1 MAPHP
6 MARRDLSSIQILR
19 GLAAGLVVI
28 AHVAEHADGISGNP
42 VLITGRFGVDIFFV
56 ISGFIIAHISGD
68 GPFDLKSFAIRRVF
82 RVVPLYWACTI
93 LVLALALIAP
103 ALFKT
108 TAADIEQFFYSLA
121 FLPHSVNGGTEWRP
135 LFKLGWT
142 LNYEMFFYL
151 LTALLFWCG
160 TAFLRAT
167 ILSLVMG
174 ALVIAGLVFDLE
186 NTFVGFYAN
195 LNLMP
200 FILGFWLARMAGRP
214 FFEHMSK
221 PILASLWLVAIVLT
235 AILYQTDFYA
245 LREVGG
251 HTIMTL
257 AALAIV
263 TAGVASER
271 YMVFPG
277 SAWARMIGDSSYSLY
292 LLHMFIV
299 GAAWA
304 IVNRLDLGQ
313 APALVLAMVIAV
325 PTSLAA
331 AYVSYRLFERPIS
344 NWANRRTRT
353 PLPLRQS
360 EVSAQR

>member
-1 MAPHP
+1 MLAPLLLI
-6 MARRDLSSIQILR
+6 AISVWKRIGYAVIIL
-19 GLAAGLVVI
+19 LAGLKGI
-28 AHVAEHADGISGNP
+28 PDDYTEAARIDGANGWQ
-42 VLITGRFGVDIFFV
+42 
-56 ISGFIIAHISGD
+56 
-68 GPFDLKSFAIRRVF
+68 VF
-82 RVVPLYWACTI
+82 RRITLPL
-93 LVLALALIAP
+93 L
-103 ALFKT
+103 KT
-108 TAADIEQFFYSLA
+108 
-121 FLPHSVNGGTEWRP
+121 P
-135 LFKLGWT
+135 LL
-142 LNYEMFFYL
+142 
-151 LTALLFWCG
+151 
-160 TAFLRAT
+160 
-167 ILSLVMG
+167 
-174 ALVIAGLVFDLE
+174 
-186 NTFVGFYAN
+186 
-195 LNLMP
+195 
-200 FILGFWLARMAGRP
+200 
-214 FFEHMSK
+214 
-221 PILASLWLVAIVLT
+221 LVAIVLT